1 MMILDKHISDSYNL
15 SYNHTLQQTYNTTDT
30 QLQLMFKRSP
40 SLTEQIKLH
49 IKQQIVDGEFEGER
63 IPSEPELA
71 NNLGVSRTT
80 VRDALSRLESEGAV
94 VRKQGMGTFINR
106 PGLQIRS
113 RLEEIWSYESVLE
126 AHGYTPSIHVL
137 NMVEKEAGPEIAEKL
152 TIDEDDPVLEI
163 EKLFAE
169 DSTPVILTYNTLP
182 VNDLT
187 KAYDETACKLPIYE
201 FLEDYSQ
208 QQLSYYLS
216 DIAPVSASKV
226 ISEKLDISEN
236 TAVLSLREVG
246 YDTNNK
252 PLIRAVSYFRDDL
265 IRFRLIRRRA

>member
-1 MMILDKHISDSYNL
+1 
-15 SYNHTLQQTYNTTDT
+15 
-30 QLQLMFKRSP
+30 MFKRSP

-106 PGLQIRS
+106 PGLQIKS

-126 AHGYTPSIHVL
+126 AHGYEPTIRILGLTEKSADQQVAEELGIGESDTVL
-137 NMVEKEAGPEIAEKL
+137 V
-152 TIDEDDPVLEI
+152 I
-163 EKLFAE
+163 EKLFEE
-169 DSTPVILTYNTLP
+169 DSNPVILTYNTLP
-182 VNDLT
+182 ASSIVSPF
-187 KAYDETACKLPIYE
+187 DEVACRLPIYE
-201 FLEDYSQ
+201 LLEEHCQ

-216 DIAPVSASKV
+216 DIVPISAPAE
-226 ISEKLDISEN
+226 IARKLDLPEK
-236 TAVLSLREVG
+236 TALLALKEIG
-246 YDTNNK
+246 YDINNQ
-252 PLIRAVSYFRDDL
+252 PLIKAVSYFRDDL
-265 IRFRLIRRRA
+265 IRFRLIRRRT